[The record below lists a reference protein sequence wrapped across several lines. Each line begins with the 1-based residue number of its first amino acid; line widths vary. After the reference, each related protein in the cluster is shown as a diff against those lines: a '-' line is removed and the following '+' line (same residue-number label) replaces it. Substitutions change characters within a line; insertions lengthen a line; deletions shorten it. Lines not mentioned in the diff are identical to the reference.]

1 MPIPPH
7 LIPYWS
13 AFERLKGTDVSAR
26 FYEASYFGDSEAMA
40 DELARHAITG
50 TKRGTTSLA
59 WAIEFDGKKLPAPRD
74 LTIVTDWKGK
84 PQCIIETTV
93 VEMVA
98 FEAVT
103 EQFAAI
109 EGEGD
114 GSLGHWQ
121 EVHWAYFGRECR
133 RVGKIA
139 TPWMPVVCE
148 QFAVVYPGR

>member
-13 AFERLKGTDVSAR
+13 AFERVKGNDVSAR
-26 FYEASYFGDSEAMA
+26 FYEASFFGDSEPLA
-40 DELARHAITG
+40 DELAKLVVAG
-50 TKRGTTSLA
+50 TKRGTASLA
-59 WAIEFDGKKLPAPRD
+59 WSIEFDGKRLPAPRD
-74 LTIVTDWKGK
+74 LTIVTDWKGR

-103 EQFAAI
+103 AQFAAI

-114 GSLGHWQ
+114 GSLRHWQ
-121 EVHWAYFGRECR
+121 ETHWAYFGRECR
-133 RVGKIA
+133 RIGKVP

-148 QFAVVYPGR
+148 QFKVVYPAK